1 MQVAPENS
9 RGLFVSS
16 FVKGKA
22 LLSWKGQNMGNHHK
36 DIRTQHTQ
44 HLKYIAK
51 VGILSAMAAVLMG
64 LDFPLPF
71 APSFYQLDFSE
82 VIVYIGSFALGPMAG
97 VLIELLKNLLKI
109 VVLGTNTAYVG
120 ELANFITGC
129 VLVLPA
135 ALLYKYKR
143 SFKTAVWGMV
153 IGTVLLSAASVF
165 LNYYLLIPT
174 YSEMFHLPLE
184 TIIGMGQAINPKITD
199 LASLIAF
206 AVIPFNAFK
215 GVVVGI
221 LTMLLYKRVAP
232 ILKK

>member
-1 MQVAPENS
+1 
-9 RGLFVSS
+9 
-16 FVKGKA
+16 
-22 LLSWKGQNMGNHHK
+22 
-36 DIRTQHTQ
+36 
-44 HLKYIAK
+44 
-51 VGILSAMAAVLMG
+51 
-64 LDFPLPF
+64 
-71 APSFYQLDFSE
+71 
-82 VIVYIGSFALGPMAG
+82 
-97 VLIELLKNLLKI
+97 
-109 VVLGTNTAYVG
+109 
-120 ELANFITGC
+120 
-129 VLVLPA
+129 
-135 ALLYKYKR
+135 
-143 SFKTAVWGMV
+143 MV

>member
-1 MQVAPENS
+1 MEKRVDVREKQTLRMKYVA
-9 RGLFVSS
+9 
-16 FVKGKA
+16 K
-22 LLSWKGQNMGNHHK
+22 
-36 DIRTQHTQ
+36 I
-44 HLKYIAK
+44 
-51 VGILSAMAAVLMG
+51 GILSAMAAVLMG

-82 VIVYIGSFALGPMAG
+82 VVVYIGSFALGPVAG
-97 VLIELLKNLLKI
+97 ILIELLKNLLKI
-109 VVLGTNTAYVG
+109 LVLGSNTAYVG

-129 VLVLPA
+129 MLVLPA
-135 ALLYKYKR
+135 AFLYQRKR
-143 SFKTAVWGMV
+143 TFKMALWGMV
-153 IGTVLLSAASVF
+153 IGTVCLSVTSVF

-184 TIIGMGQAINPKITD
+184 TIIGMGQAINPQITD

-206 AVIPFNAFK
+206 AVVPFNAFK
-215 GVVVGI
+215 GVVVGA